1 MVRKMNKSGFIEEL
15 TKRTGLTKDKS
26 ILLCDCYEEN
36 FIIGK
41 NNKEKTIT
49 SIIDTLNVDEE
60 KANELYNIASEI
72 VVSEIKNK
80 IEHPFKSKD

>member
-1 MVRKMNKSGFIEEL
+1 MNKSGFIEEL

-41 NNKEKTIT
+41 NNK
-49 SIIDTLNVDEE
+49 
-60 KANELYNIASEI
+60 
-72 VVSEIKNK
+72 
-80 IEHPFKSKD
+80 